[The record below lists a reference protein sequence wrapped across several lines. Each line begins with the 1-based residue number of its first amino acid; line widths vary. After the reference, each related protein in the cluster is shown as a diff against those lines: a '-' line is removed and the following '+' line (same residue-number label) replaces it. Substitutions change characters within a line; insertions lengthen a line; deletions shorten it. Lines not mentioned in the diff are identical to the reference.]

1 MVWCGLLSYNPLAR
15 QELIYVGL
23 YDQAAKQVS
32 LRAIDPEKFRVIN
45 EVSGE
50 VMEEIEESKAFY
62 QIYDGAVYMY
72 QGHTYLCKKLD
83 LGAKVAVVKLMQ
95 LKYYTTLR
103 DYTDIHV
110 LGGHVAYAT

>member
-1 MVWCGLLSYNPLAR
+1 M
-15 QELIYVGL
+15 
-23 YDQAAKQVS
+23 S
-32 LRAIDPEKFRVIN
+32 LRAIDPEKFRVVN

-83 LGAKVAVVKLMQ
+83 LGAKVAFVKLMQ

-110 LGGHVAYAT
+110 LGGHVAYATQRSAQKDQIMNAIEHPIKEEKPRIEDLT